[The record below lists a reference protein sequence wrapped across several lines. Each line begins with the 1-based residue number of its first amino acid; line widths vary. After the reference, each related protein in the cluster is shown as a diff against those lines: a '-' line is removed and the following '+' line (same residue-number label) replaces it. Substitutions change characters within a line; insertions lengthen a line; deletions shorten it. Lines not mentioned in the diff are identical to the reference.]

1 MMNLIKQIIP
11 NPIKKLIKD
20 NFINKPTKKNNE
32 GFLEDFYSKGLEKM
46 NNIDYNRALWDAYS
60 NEWSK
65 EKIFIENE
73 GVEKK
78 DGENYIQYLGDEW
91 GRVSDVE
98 EIVKD
103 YILAFTDKN
112 TKIGEIGTGGGRV
125 VSKVAGSVKEFYC
138 FDISIGMLENAKQ
151 ALKEFN
157 NINYVLLE
165 GAKLPDS
172 HKESFDFI
180 YSFDV
185 FVHLNLHVI
194 WQYFQEIHK
203 SLKPNGKS
211 FIHTANLAAPDG
223 WKRFV
228 EQETYTVEGHY
239 FLTPEIVKVLAEKAG
254 FKVIKES
261 SISEHNFYF
270 NRDYLIVLEKI

>member
-1 MMNLIKQIIP
+1 MNLIKQLVP
-11 NPIKKLIKD
+11 KPIKKFIKE
-20 NFINKPTKKNNE
+20 NFLNSQHTQQNSE
-32 GFLEDFYSKGLEKM
+32 FLSDFYSKGLEKM
-46 NNIDYNRALWDAYS
+46 NNVDYNRALWDAYS
-60 NEWSK
+60 TEWTK
-65 EKIFIENE
+65 DKIFIENE
-73 GVEKK
+73 GIDKNE
-78 DGENYIQYLGDEW
+78 GGNYIQYLGDEW

-103 YILAFTDKN
+103 YILAFVDKN

-138 FDISIGMLENAKQ
+138 FDISIGMLENAKK
-151 ALKEFN
+151 ALTEFK

-165 GAKLPDS
+165 TAKLPDDQKS
-172 HKESFDFI
+172 SFDFL

-203 SLKPNGKS
+203 SLKPNGKA

-223 WKRFV
+223 WKRFA

-239 FLTPEIVKVLAEKAG
+239 FLTPEIVKVLAQRAG
-254 FKVIKES
+254 FKVVKES
-261 SISEHNFYF
+261 SISEHNFYY
-270 NRDYLIVLEKI
+270 NRDYLVVLEKI